1 MNKQQVKGVTNEV
14 TGSIKKEVGKLTG
27 DHSTQAAGQARE
39 VKGKLQKGVGDV
51 KEAVKNKDSGAKR

>member
-1 MNKQQVKGVTNEV
+1 VTNEV